1 MKGHSPGVVD
11 FCGHAPVHD
20 EPSARWAGSL
30 ATVAFPGPTQ
40 LLLSQKPKTQMPL
53 GSQREAEDLGWVDTM
68 PNMAPLKASKNSA
81 FCMWEYEHRITKF
94 HNFFKKSQKYKF
106 M

>member
-1 MKGHSPGVVD
+1 MKGDSPGVVVD
-11 FCGHAPVHD
+11 SCGHASVHD

-30 ATVAFPGPTQ
+30 ATVAFPGPAQ
-40 LLLSQKPKTQMPL
+40 LLLSQKAKTQMPL

-68 PNMAPLKASKNSA
+68 PNMEASKNSA
-81 FCMWEYEHRITKF
+81 FCMWEYERRITKF
-94 HNFFKKSQKYKF
+94 PNFFKKSQKSKF